1 MRSLRPALPLPLVLL
16 AACAGAT
23 RGAPPSPGRALV
35 STPDGSVGRIE
46 VRHLDAQPRLTLVSR
61 DGDPAPALVASV
73 ATDLG
78 SVATT
83 ALATVVEARLL
94 AAGFDVD
101 ARIDRSAFR
110 VRLLVKDA
118 ARVAPFLRALSAAFA
133 QPIVAG
139 SPEVARA
146 IERVQAL
153 RASPLDAPELSA
165 IAACTGRL
173 GLAGAE
179 PVVDLETPAGVRE
192 LEGWRT
198 AALHAGRTSIAAVG
212 PAAFCA
218 EAARA
223 AEGAGGW
230 PAGGPP
236 ADAWPAADT
245 IGVYATNQIERRA
258 ARVTIAARVA
268 SPQAAVAAAERLGA
282 PGSPLRARLSALPSP
297 FRTVE
302 VLGVARPRGGCVSVT
317 LEASGLPAAPPVETS
332 AALAAAVARQEIRR
346 DLAAPPGPA
355 VVTRQ
360 ILTAQD
366 PREAGARASWWA
378 LSGSAPG
385 APPERWATAL
395 GVPPS
400 AEPPRPGGPG
410 DAGARAAFEAEL
422 SRALAAGAQP
432 ALERRAL
439 VERGQGEVWVLLAS
453 PCGVAEEG
461 LYDAGATALAALA
474 AVQTRRRELDVTIEP
489 WVTAD
494 AVGVIAHAPFRDDRE
509 TPAELGRRVASA
521 AARTIAATTFG
532 PDALTQARAAALQ
545 HLERLSGGRAAALEA
560 FASAIAPDH
569 PSWIEPFGVWDR
581 VASGALETVQLR
593 WQALATGPLRL
604 AVLANADAAQAA
616 AAAEAAE
623 RWLSPRLAP
632 RTCGS
637 PDGAVVP
644 RPGHH
649 DARLPAGTALSQ
661 AVVGARLPAAREA
674 TARELA
680 ELTVAALNGADG
692 LLAAALAAPAT
703 APAPPA
709 TSPASPAAP
718 ATAANPAPADAAT
731 SRRQLAARASAGLL
745 GGTRAAAL
753 AVEIRAPSA
762 ELGEASTRVKELLA
776 GLAQRVTD
784 ADLGRAEALVAR
796 RERDALA
803 EPRRRLINLFSGR
816 ASRTP
821 PAKATLAAWR
831 AFLAGALGADAIVTV
846 EARPD

>member
-23 RGAPPSPGRALV
+23 RGAPPSPGNALV

-46 VRHLDAQPRLTLVSR
+46 VRHLDARPRLTLVSR

-118 ARVAPFLRALSAAFA
+118 ARVAPFLRALSTAFA

-146 IERVQAL
+146 IERVRAL
-153 RASPLDAPELSA
+153 RASPLDAPELSP

-179 PVVDLETPAGVRE
+179 PVVDLASPAGVRE

-282 PGSPLRARLSALPSP
+282 PGSALRARLSALPSP

-302 VLGVARPRGGCVSVT
+302 VLGIARPRGGCVSVT
-317 LEASGLPAAPPVETS
+317 IEASDLPAAPPVETS

-400 AEPPRPGGPG
+400 AEPPRPAGAGE
-410 DAGARAAFEAEL
+410 AGARTFEAEL
-422 SRALAAGAQP
+422 ARALAAGAQP

-521 AARTIAATTFG
+521 AARAVAATTFG

-703 APAPPA
+703 APAPP
-709 TSPASPAAP
+709 SVQASPAAP
-718 ATAANPAPADAAT
+718 ATAAPDAAT
-731 SRRQLAARASAGLL
+731 SRRQLAARASARVL

-753 AVEIRAPSA
+753 AVEIRAPGA

-831 AFLAGALGADAIVTV
+831 AFLSGALGADAIVTV

>member
-1 MRSLRPALPLPLVLL
+1 MRSLRPALPLVLL
-16 AACAGAT
+16 AACRGPAPGA
-23 RGAPPSPGRALV
+23 APAPGHALV
-35 STPDGSVGRIE
+35 STPEGSVGRIE
-46 VRHLDAQPRLTLVSR
+46 VRHLEARPRLTLVSR
-61 DGDPAPALVASV
+61 DGDPAPAIVASV

-83 ALATVVEARLL
+83 ALASVVEARLL

-110 VRLLVKDA
+110 VRLLARDA
-118 ARVAPFLRALSAAFA
+118 ARVEPFLRALAAAFA
-133 QPIVAG
+133 QPITAG

-146 IERVQAL
+146 MARVQAL
-153 RASPLDAPELSA
+153 RSSPLDAPELA
-165 IAACTGRL
+165 PIAACTGRL

-179 PVVDLETPAGVRE
+179 PVVDLATPAGVRE
-192 LEGWRT
+192 LEGWRA

-218 EAARA
+218 AAARA
-223 AEGAGGW
+223 AEGVDRW

-236 ADAWPAADT
+236 VDAWPAADT
-245 IGVYATNQIERRA
+245 IGVYTTNQLERRA
-258 ARVTIAARVA
+258 ARVTVAARVA

-317 LEASGLPAAPPVETS
+317 IEASGLPAAPPVETS
-332 AALAAAVARQEIRR
+332 AALAAAVVRQEIRR
-346 DLAAPPGPA
+346 GLAAPAGAA
-355 VVTRQ
+355 VATRQ

-366 PREAGARASWWA
+366 PRDAGARASWWA
-378 LSGSAPG
+378 LSGSAPS

-400 AEPPRPGGPG
+400 AEPPRPAAPG
-410 DAGARAAFEAEL
+410 EAGARLFEAEIG
-422 SRALAAGAQP
+422 RALAAGAQP

-461 LYDAGATALAALA
+461 VYDAGATALAALA
-474 AVQTRRRELDVTIEP
+474 AVQTRRRELDVAIEP

-521 AARTIAATTFG
+521 AARTVAATTLG
-532 PDALTQARAAALQ
+532 PEALTLARAAALQ

-604 AVLANADAAQAA
+604 AVLANADPSQAA

-623 RWLSPRLAP
+623 RWLAPRLAP
-632 RTCGS
+632 RSCGS

-649 DARLPAGTALSQ
+649 DARLPAGTPLSQ
-661 AVVGARLPAAREA
+661 AVVGARLPAARDA
-674 TARELA
+674 TTPVGARLPAAHDAMTAARELA
-680 ELTVAALNGADG
+680 ELTVAALNGEGG
-692 LLAAALAAPAT
+692 LLAAALSANAA
-703 APAPPA
+703 APPA
-709 TSPASPAAP
+709 
-718 ATAANPAPADAAT
+718 ADAAAPG
-731 SRRQLAARASAGLL
+731 RQLAARASARVL

-762 ELGEASTRVKELLA
+762 ELAEASSRVKELLA

-784 ADLGRAEALVAR
+784 ADLGRAEAHVTR
-796 RERDALA
+796 SERDALA

-816 ASRTP
+816 AAARTP

>member
-1 MRSLRPALPLPLVLL
+1 
-16 AACAGAT
+16 
-23 RGAPPSPGRALV
+23 
-35 STPDGSVGRIE
+35 
-46 VRHLDAQPRLTLVSR
+46 
-61 DGDPAPALVASV
+61 
-73 ATDLG
+73 
-78 SVATT
+78 
-83 ALATVVEARLL
+83 
-94 AAGFDVD
+94 
-101 ARIDRSAFR
+101 
-110 VRLLVKDA
+110 
-118 ARVAPFLRALSAAFA
+118 
-133 QPIVAG
+133 
-139 SPEVARA
+139 
-146 IERVQAL
+146 
-153 RASPLDAPELSA
+153 
-165 IAACTGRL
+165 
-173 GLAGAE
+173 
-179 PVVDLETPAGVRE
+179 
-192 LEGWRT
+192 
-198 AALHAGRTSIAAVG
+198 
-212 PAAFCA
+212 
-218 EAARA
+218 
-223 AEGAGGW
+223 
-230 PAGGPP
+230 
-236 ADAWPAADT
+236 
-245 IGVYATNQIERRA
+245 
-258 ARVTIAARVA
+258 
-268 SPQAAVAAAERLGA
+268 
-282 PGSPLRARLSALPSP
+282 
-297 FRTVE
+297 
-302 VLGVARPRGGCVSVT
+302 
-317 LEASGLPAAPPVETS
+317 
-332 AALAAAVARQEIRR
+332 
-346 DLAAPPGPA
+346 
-355 VVTRQ
+355 
-360 ILTAQD
+360 
-366 PREAGARASWWA
+366 
-378 LSGSAPG
+378 
-385 APPERWATAL
+385 
-395 GVPPS
+395 
-400 AEPPRPGGPG
+400 
-410 DAGARAAFEAEL
+410 
-422 SRALAAGAQP
+422 
-432 ALERRAL
+432 L

-453 PCGVAEEG
+453 PCGVAAEG

>member
-1 MRSLRPALPLPLVLL
+1 MRSLRPALSLPLVVL
-16 AACAGAT
+16 AACSGA
-23 RGAPPSPGRALV
+23 APGGPTAPGRALV
-35 STPDGSVGRIE
+35 STPEGSVGRIE
-46 VRHLDAQPRLTLVSR
+46 VRNLEARPRLTLVSR

-83 ALATVVEARLL
+83 ALASVVEARLA

-110 VRLLVKDA
+110 VRLLVRDA

-133 QPIVAG
+133 QPIAAG

-146 IERVQAL
+146 IERLQAL
-153 RASPLDAPELSA
+153 RSSPLDAPELA
-165 IAACTGRL
+165 PAAACTGRL

-179 PVVDLETPAGVRE
+179 PVVDLATPAGVRE

-223 AEGAGGW
+223 AEGVDRW

-245 IGVYATNQIERRA
+245 VGVYTTNQLERRA
-258 ARVTIAARVA
+258 ARVTLAVRVA

-317 LEASGLPAAPPVETS
+317 IEASDLPAAPPVEAS
-332 AALAAAVARQEIRR
+332 AALAVAVARQEIRR
-346 DLAAPPGPA
+346 GLAAPPSPA
-355 VVTRQ
+355 TATRQ

-366 PREAGARASWWA
+366 PRDAGARAAWWA
-378 LSGSAPG
+378 LSGSAPS

-395 GVPPS
+395 GLPPS
-400 AEPPRPGGPG
+400 AEPPRPAAPG
-410 DAGARAAFEAEL
+410 DAGARLFEAEL
-422 SRALAAGAQP
+422 GRALAAGAQP
-432 ALERRAL
+432 ALERRTL

-461 LYDAGATALAALA
+461 VYDAGATALAALA

-521 AARTIAATTFG
+521 AARTIAATTLG
-532 PDALTQARAAALQ
+532 PEALTLARAAALE

-569 PSWIEPFGVWDR
+569 PSWVEPFGVWDR

-604 AVLANADAAQAA
+604 AVLANADASQAA

-623 RWLSPRLAP
+623 RWLAPRLAP
-632 RTCGS
+632 RGCAS

-644 RPGHH
+644 RIGHH

-674 TARELA
+674 TTTARELA
-680 ELTVAALNGADG
+680 ELTVAALNGEGG
-692 LLAAALAAPAT
+692 LLAAALGAA
-703 APAPPA
+703 APPA
-709 TSPASPAAP
+709 ADPAAP
-718 ATAANPAPADAAT
+718 
-731 SRRQLAARASAGLL
+731 RRQLAARASARVV
-745 GGTRAAAL
+745 GGARAAAL

-762 ELGEASTRVKELLA
+762 ELDEASDRVKELLA

-784 ADLGRAEALVAR
+784 ADLGRAEAHVAR

-803 EPRRRLINLFSGR
+803 EPRRRLIHLFNGR
-816 ASRTP
+816 APRSA

-831 AFLAGALGADAIVTV
+831 AFLASALGADAIVTV

>member
-1 MRSLRPALPLPLVLL
+1 MRSLTPALPLPLVLI
-16 AACAGAT
+16 AACSGA
-23 RGAPPSPGRALV
+23 APGGPTAPGHALV
-35 STPDGSVGRIE
+35 STPEGSVGRIE
-46 VRHLDAQPRLTLVSR
+46 VRNLEARPRLTLVSR

-83 ALATVVEARLL
+83 ALASVVEARLV

-110 VRLLVKDA
+110 VRLLVRDA

-133 QPIVAG
+133 QPIAAG

-146 IERVQAL
+146 IERLQAL
-153 RASPLDAPELSA
+153 RASPLDAPELSP

-179 PVVDLETPAGVRE
+179 PVVDLATPAGVRE

-223 AEGAGGW
+223 AEGQGGW

-236 ADAWPAADT
+236 ADPWPAADT
-245 IGVYATNQIERRA
+245 VGVYATNQLERRA
-258 ARVTIAARVA
+258 ARVTVAARVA

-317 LEASGLPAAPPVETS
+317 IEASDLPAAPPVEAS

-346 DLAAPPGPA
+346 GLAVPPSPA
-355 VVTRQ
+355 TATRQ

-366 PREAGARASWWA
+366 PRDAGARAAWWA
-378 LSGSAPG
+378 LSGSAPS

-395 GVPPS
+395 GLPPS
-400 AEPPRPGGPG
+400 ADPPRPTAPGEGGERLF
-410 DAGARAAFEAEL
+410 AAEL
-422 SRALAAGAQP
+422 GRALAAGAQP
-432 ALERRAL
+432 ALERRTL
-439 VERGQGEVWVLLAS
+439 IERGQGEVWVLLAS

-461 LYDAGATALAALA
+461 VYDAGATALAALA

-494 AVGVIAHAPFRDDRE
+494 AVGIIAHAPFRDDRE

-521 AARTIAATTFG
+521 AARTVAATTLG
-532 PDALTQARAAALQ
+532 PEALTLARAAALE

-560 FASAIAPDH
+560 FASAVAPDH

-623 RWLSPRLAP
+623 RWLAPRLAP
-632 RTCGS
+632 RACAS

-644 RPGHH
+644 RLGHH
-649 DARLPAGTALSQ
+649 DARLPAGTPLSQ

-674 TARELA
+674 ASATRDLA
-680 ELTVAALNGADG
+680 ELTVAALSGEGG
-692 LLAAALAAPAT
+692 LLAAALGAAAPPAADAAPA
-703 APAPPA
+703 
-709 TSPASPAAP
+709 
-718 ATAANPAPADAAT
+718 
-731 SRRQLAARASAGLL
+731 RRQLAARASARVL
-745 GGTRAAAL
+745 GGARAAAL

-762 ELGEASTRVKELLA
+762 ELDEATARVKELLA

-784 ADLGRAEALVAR
+784 ADLDRAEALVAR

-803 EPRRRLINLFSGR
+803 EPRRRLIHLWSGR
-816 ASRTP
+816 APRTP

-831 AFLAGALGADAIVTV
+831 AFLASALGADAIVTV

>member
-23 RGAPPSPGRALV
+23 RGAAPSPDQALV
-35 STPDGSVGRIE
+35 STPDGSIGRIE
-46 VRHLDAQPRLTLVSR
+46 VRALEARPRLTLVSR

-146 IERVQAL
+146 IERLQAL
-153 RASPLDAPELSA
+153 RASPLDAPELSP

-179 PVVDLETPAGVRE
+179 PVVDLATPAGARE
-192 LEGWRT
+192 LEGWRA

-218 EAARA
+218 EVARA
-223 AEGAGGW
+223 AEGVDGW

-236 ADAWPAADT
+236 ADAWPASDT
-245 IGVYATNQIERRA
+245 IGVYATNQLERRA
-258 ARVTIAARVA
+258 ARVTVAARVA

-282 PGSPLRARLSALPSP
+282 PGSPLRARLSALPAP

-317 LEASGLPAAPPVETS
+317 LEATDLPAAPPAEAS

-346 DLAAPPGPA
+346 GLAAPQGPA

-366 PREAGARASWWA
+366 PRDAGARASWWA

-385 APPERWATAL
+385 APPERWATTL
-395 GVPPS
+395 GVAPS
-400 AEPPRPGGPG
+400 AEPPRPTAPG
-410 DAGARAAFEAEL
+410 DAGARTFEAEL
-422 SRALAAGAQP
+422 QRALTAGAQP

-521 AARTIAATTFG
+521 AARTLAATTFG
-532 PDALTQARAAALQ
+532 PEALTQARAAALE

-581 VASGALETVQLR
+581 VASSALETVQLR

-623 RWLSPRLAP
+623 RWLAPRLAP

-649 DARLPAGTALSQ
+649 DARLPAGTPVAQ

-674 TARELA
+674 APTARELA
-680 ELTVAALNGADG
+680 ELTAAALNGEGG
-692 LLAAALAAPAT
+692 LLAAALAPSAAAPAS
-703 APAPPA
+703 APAHA
-709 TSPASPAAP
+709 AASTPASP
-718 ATAANPAPADAAT
+718 PADAGAP
-731 SRRQLAARASAGLL
+731 RQLAARASARVL
-745 GGTRAAAL
+745 GGARAAAL
-753 AVEIRAPSA
+753 AVEIRAPGA
-762 ELGEASTRVKELLA
+762 DLDEATARVKALLA

-784 ADLGRAEALVAR
+784 ADLGRAEALAAR

-803 EPRRRLINLFSGR
+803 EPRRRLIDLFNGR
-816 ASRTP
+816 APRTP
-821 PAKATLAAWR
+821 PAKVTLAAWR
-831 AFLAGALGADAIVTV
+831 AFLASALGADAIVTV

>member
-23 RGAPPSPGRALV
+23 RGAPPSPDQALV

-46 VRHLDAQPRLTLVSR
+46 VRKLEARPRLTLVSR

-118 ARVAPFLRALSAAFA
+118 ARVTPFLRALSAAFA

-153 RASPLDAPELSA
+153 RASPLDAPELSP

-179 PVVDLETPAGVRE
+179 PVVDLATPAGARE
-192 LEGWRT
+192 LEGWRA
-198 AALHAGRTSIAAVG
+198 AALHAGRASIAAVG

-218 EAARA
+218 EVARA
-223 AEGAGGW
+223 AEGVDGW

-236 ADAWPAADT
+236 ADAWPASDT
-245 IGVYATNQIERRA
+245 IGVYATNQLERRG
-258 ARVTIAARVA
+258 ARVTVAARVA

-282 PGSPLRARLSALPSP
+282 PDSPLRARLSALPAP

-317 LEASGLPAAPPVETS
+317 LEASDLPAAPPIESS

-346 DLAAPPGPA
+346 GLAAPQGPA

-366 PREAGARASWWA
+366 PRDAGARAAWWA

-385 APPERWATAL
+385 APPDRWATAL

-400 AEPPRPGGPG
+400 AEPPRPKAPG
-410 DAGARAAFEAEL
+410 EADARTFEAEL
-422 SRALAAGAQP
+422 QRALAAGAQP
-432 ALERRAL
+432 ALERRTV

-532 PDALTQARAAALQ
+532 PEALTQARAAALQ

-581 VASGALETVQLR
+581 VASSALETVQLR

-623 RWLSPRLAP
+623 RWLAPRLAP

-637 PDGAVVP
+637 PDGAGVP

-649 DARLPAGTALSQ
+649 DARLPAGTPVAQ

-674 TARELA
+674 ASTARELA
-680 ELTVAALNGADG
+680 ELTVAALNGEGG
-692 LLAAALAAPAT
+692 LLAAALAPSA
-703 APAPPA
+703 APAPASASGPA
-709 TSPASPAAP
+709 PASP
-718 ATAANPAPADAAT
+718 PADAGAP
-731 SRRQLAARASAGLL
+731 RRQLTARASARVL
-745 GGTRAAAL
+745 GGARAAAL
-753 AVEIRAPSA
+753 AVEIRAPGA
-762 ELGEASTRVKELLA
+762 ELDEATARVKELLA

-784 ADLGRAEALVAR
+784 ADLGRAEALAAR
-796 RERDALA
+796 GERDALA
-803 EPRRRLINLFSGR
+803 EPRRRLIHLFNGR
-816 ASRTP
+816 ASRA
-821 PAKATLAAWR
+821 PAAKVTLAAWR
-831 AFLAGALGADAIVTV
+831 AFLASALGADAIVTV

>member
-1 MRSLRPALPLPLVLL
+1 MRSLRPALLSPLVLL
-16 AACAGAT
+16 AACQGA
-23 RGAPPSPGRALV
+23 APGGPSAPGHALA
-35 STPDGSVGRIE
+35 STPEGSVGRIE
-46 VRHLDAQPRLTLVSR
+46 VRHLDARPRLALVSR
-61 DGDPAPALVASV
+61 DGDPAPALVVSV

-83 ALATVVEARLL
+83 ALASVVEARLL

-101 ARIDRSAFR
+101 ARIDRGAFR
-110 VRLLVKDA
+110 VRLLVRDA

-133 QPIVAG
+133 QPIAAG

-146 IERVQAL
+146 AERTQAL
-153 RASPLDAPELSA
+153 RSSPLDAPELSP
-165 IAACTGRL
+165 IAACTGQL

-179 PVVDLETPAGVRE
+179 PVVDLATPAGARE
-192 LEGWRT
+192 LEGWRA

-212 PAAFCA
+212 PAAFCE

-223 AEGAGGW
+223 AEDIDAW

-236 ADAWPAADT
+236 ADPWPAADT
-245 IGVYATNQIERRA
+245 VGVYTTNQLGRRA
-258 ARVTIAARVA
+258 ARVTVAARVA

-297 FRTVE
+297 FRAVE

-317 LEASGLPAAPPVETS
+317 IEAADLPTAPPVEAS

-346 DLAAPPGPA
+346 GLSAPSNPDVA
-355 VVTRQ
+355 TRQ
-360 ILTAQD
+360 VLTAQD
-366 PREAGARASWWA
+366 PRDAGARASWWA
-378 LSGSAPG
+378 LSGSALG

-395 GVPPS
+395 GLPPS
-400 AEPPRPGGPG
+400 ADPPKPAAPGE
-410 DAGARAAFEAEL
+410 AGARRFEAEL
-422 SRALAAGAQP
+422 SRALAPGAQP
-432 ALERRAL
+432 SLERRAL
-439 VERGQGEVWVLLAS
+439 VERGQGEVWVLLGS

-494 AVGVIAHAPFRDDRE
+494 AVGVIAHAPFRDERE
-509 TPAELGRRVASA
+509 TPAELGRRVANA
-521 AARTIAATTFG
+521 AARTVAATTPG
-532 PDALTQARAAALQ
+532 PEALTLARAAALQ
-545 HLERLSGGRAAALEA
+545 HLEHLSGGRAAALEA

-604 AVLANADAAQAA
+604 AVLANADASQAA

-623 RWLSPRLAP
+623 RWLAPRLTP
-632 RTCGS
+632 RGCGS

-644 RPGHH
+644 RLGHH
-649 DARLPAGTALSQ
+649 DARLPAGAALSQ

-674 TARELA
+674 SPTARELA
-680 ELTVAALNGADG
+680 ELTAFALNGEGG
-692 LLAAALAAPAT
+692 LLAAALSPAAST
-703 APAPPA
+703 
-709 TSPASPAAP
+709 ASPAPASAAP
-718 ATAANPAPADAAT
+718 TKRP
-731 SRRQLAARASAGLL
+731 LAARASARVL

-753 AVEIRAPSA
+753 AVEIRAEA
-762 ELGEASTRVKELLA
+762 GELSEASARVKELLA

-784 ADLGRAEALVAR
+784 ADLGRAEAHLAR

-803 EPRRRLINLFSGR
+803 EPRRRLIHLFNGR
-816 ASRTP
+816 PSRAAA
-821 PAKATLAAWR
+821 AKITLAAWR
-831 AFLAGALGADAIVTV
+831 AFLAGALGADAMVTV

>member
-1 MRSLRPALPLPLVLL
+1 MRALRPALPLPLLL
-16 AACAGAT
+16 AAACHGAAPS
-23 RGAPPSPGRALV
+23 APPAAGLALV
-35 STPDGSVGRIE
+35 STPEGSVGRIE
-46 VRHLDAQPRLTLVSR
+46 VRHLEARPRLALVSR
-61 DGDPAPALVASV
+61 DGDPSPAIVASV

-78 SVATT
+78 SVAAT
-83 ALATVVEARLL
+83 ALASVVEARLS

-110 VRLLVKDA
+110 VRLLVRDA
-118 ARVAPFLRALSAAFA
+118 ARVEPFLRALAAAFA
-133 QPIVAG
+133 QPIAAG
-139 SPEVARA
+139 SPEVALA
-146 IERVQAL
+146 KERVQAL
-153 RASPLDAPELSA
+153 RASPLDAPELSPV
-165 IAACTGRL
+165 AACTGRL

-179 PVVDLETPAGVRE
+179 PVVDLSTPAGVRE
-192 LEGWRT
+192 LEGWR
-198 AALHAGRTSIAAVG
+198 AASLHAGGTAIAAVG
-212 PAAFCA
+212 PAPFCE

-223 AEGAGGW
+223 VERVDTW
-230 PAGGPP
+230 PRGRPP
-236 ADAWPAADT
+236 ADVWPAADT
-245 IGVYATNQIERRA
+245 VGVYATNQLARRA
-258 ARVTIAARVA
+258 ARVTVAARVA

-317 LEASGLPAAPPVETS
+317 LEASDLPAAPPAETA

-346 DLAAPPGPA
+346 GLAAPPSPA
-355 VVTRQ
+355 VATRQ

-366 PREAGARASWWA
+366 PREAGARAAWWA

-400 AEPPRPGGPG
+400 AEPPTPAAPDAPGE
-410 DAGARAAFEAEL
+410 RRFESEL
-422 SRALAAGAQP
+422 GRALAAGAQP
-432 ALERRAL
+432 ALERRAA

-474 AVQTRRRELDVTIEP
+474 AVQTRRRELDVAIEP

-494 AVGVIAHAPFRDDRE
+494 AVGVIAHAPFRDERE
-509 TPAELGRRVASA
+509 TPAELGRRVAGA
-521 AARTIAATTFG
+521 AARTLAGTTVG
-532 PDALTQARAAALQ
+532 PEALTLARAAALE
-545 HLERLSGGRAAALEA
+545 HLEHLSGGRAAALEA

-581 VASGALETVQLR
+581 VASSALETVQLR
-593 WQALATGPLRL
+593 WQALAAGPLRI
-604 AVLANADAAQAA
+604 AVLANADAAQAT

-623 RWLSPRLAP
+623 RWLAPRLAA

-637 PDGAVVP
+637 PDGAVAP
-644 RPGHH
+644 RVAHH
-649 DARLPAGTALSQ
+649 DVRLPGGASLAQ
-661 AVVGARLPAAREA
+661 AVVGARLPAAPA
-674 TARELA
+674 ARDLA
-680 ELTVAALNGADG
+680 ELTVAALNGSDG
-692 LLAAALAAPAT
+692 LLAAALGAT
-703 APAPPA
+703 
-709 TSPASPAAP
+709 ASPAA
-718 ATAANPAPADAAT
+718 AAPAAPAAPAAASPPAVAAA
-731 SRRQLAARASAGLL
+731 SRRPLSARAAARLV
-745 GGTRAAAL
+745 GGSRAAAL

-762 ELGEASTRVKELLA
+762 DIGEASARVKELLG
-776 GLAQRVTD
+776 GLAQRATD
-784 ADLGRAEALVAR
+784 ADLARAEGLVAR

-803 EPRRRLINLFSGR
+803 EPRRRLINLWSGR
-816 ASRTP
+816 AARTP

-831 AFLAGALGADAIVTV
+831 AFLAGALAADAIATV